1 MSFTGSNEFGH
12 VFFDSTIVQGIDRI
26 NDPLTSSHNNLNNI
40 SYSTTENITAGGDG
54 GDDDVYHHN
63 NDSVMDEDDSGM
75 GIPKGIPGSQDGGTA
90 MNSFSNTNKLDIL
103 HHLVN
108 TLNGKDKFAKTVKYS
123 LDLIIYFLSIKPT
136 VMMRNKWL
144 RNLTHTMIKNLIRQ
158 LSHVSMQLSTYRY
171 ILRFGNSPFLI
182 IKFIERCKFLVKGN
196 FTSWSD
202 RMAHLGLKLFNESSF
217 KELLNIYFSICDE
230 MMLLNRFRIWSHPR
244 LESIISRHEVISW
257 QIDIFLNLKDSLLE
271 LETLKRNSLECN
283 IEKNLRQVNNNLYP
297 NQFGMDNTATMD
309 DQLAKLDEKI
319 LSISQKEYILKL
331 DITRL
336 LFDALA
342 NSTDFFK
349 LKVSSGTYSSLS
361 LCSSIVS
368 LIKLW
373 TQTKQDISK

>member
-12 VFFDSTIVQGIDRI
+12 NPFDNTTVQGIDGMHDSLI
-26 NDPLTSSHNNLNNI
+26 SNNNNYSSI
-40 SYSTTENITAGGDG
+40 SYSTSENNAGY
-54 GDDDVYHHN
+54 DDDHHN
-63 NDSVMDEDDSGM
+63 NDSVMDEEDSATGAS
-75 GIPKGIPGSQDGGTA
+75 KGSCDNQEGGSA
-90 MNSFSNTNKLDIL
+90 MNGFSNINKIDIL

-108 TLNGKDKFAKTVKYS
+108 TLNGKDKFAKTLKYS
-123 LDLIIYFLSIKPT
+123 LDLIIYFLSIKPS
-136 VMMRNKWL
+136 MIMKNKWL
-144 RNLTHTMIKNLIRQ
+144 RNLTFTMIKNLIRQ
-158 LSHVSMQLSTYRY
+158 LSYVSTQLSTYRY

-182 IKFIERCKFLVKGN
+182 IKFIERCKILFKGN

-202 RMAHLGLKLFNESSF
+202 RITHLGLKLFNESSF

-230 MMLLNRFRIWSHPR
+230 VMLLNRFRIWSHPK
-244 LESIISRHEVISW
+244 LERIISRHEVISW
-257 QIDIFLNLKDSLLE
+257 QIDIFLNLKDNMLE

-297 NQFGMDNTATMD
+297 NQFGIDKSATID
-309 DQLAKLDEKI
+309 EQLAKLDEKI
-319 LSISQKEYILKL
+319 LSISQKQYILKL

-361 LCSSIVS
+361 LCSSIIS

-373 TQTKQDISK
+373 AQTKQDVFK